1 MGHVS
6 HPTRTAGIAAGCFD
20 RKHHVDVYAPLAAVL
35 AQAGGRCVTGRSTRY
50 SNSGSD
56 QETDME
62 SLESGF
68 GRRVATRVAALLL
81 CACAALGSGLASA
94 QDPPADSGGIEE
106 VVVTAQRRAENVQDV
121 SMAIT
126 AFSAESLEALGWK
139 DITQVATQTPNV
151 DIKYVWGNSMPV
163 ATIRGI
169 GMNDFQANSKPGV
182 GFYVDEVY
190 LPSIALMG
198 LQLFDMERLEVLKG
212 PQGTLYGRNTNGGAI
227 NYITRKP
234 TQEADGYVRGSFG
247 NFQRAEY
254 EGAFGGP
261 ITDTVSGR
269 ISFYGVN
276 QGEGQVFNR
285 VSGNDHGEVDI
296 WAARGQLRFQPNES
310 LDVIVNVHGGKD
322 TSEGAYFQ
330 HVGFW
335 NRGANGMTAAPQRFC
350 AAVLQGR
357 RDPANCVDQLQY
369 SDRDNDVYAGDY
381 TARNDLSFNGTPLN
395 FDDWTLDNT
404 NIGGGVHVDY
414 TFANGLTLTSV
425 SAYESYDRFQPK
437 ESDAQ
442 PLLFLDLYFAS
453 KIRSYAQELRI
464 ASDGEGDLSW
474 IAGVNYT
481 NESIDED
488 PPRVLFVDAF
498 LVNRAQV
505 SYYQDQNQLAGFGHV
520 DWKFAD
526 DWKLSVGAR
535 YLKENIDFQSES
547 SFLIPPAFGQTNRV
561 ILAAVPGVINVPGQA
576 PVPVPG
582 LTSDTALT
590 GRVALDWK
598 VRDNL
603 MLYGSFARGY
613 KGGGFN
619 GGFVTNIAQWIP
631 YEPEE
636 VNAYELGFKSD
647 WFDRRLILNG
657 ALFYSDYK
665 NLQAVSSRPSATGV
679 VQNFLANLTKAE
691 ISGAELELTARPIRN
706 FEIRAGLGLLD
717 AKNKDPQPLFDGPF
731 AAAGVFAPRQL
742 ANSPDYTVNLAMLY
756 DLPLADGAALRFA
769 TDINHAGRQY
779 KEIQNN
785 VAMEVPEQGLWNG
798 SISWRGADDRWN
810 VSLWGRNLAN
820 EEFIVDTLSTA
831 AANGWGVLVYGMP
844 RTYGI
849 SAEYRWK

>member
-1 MGHVS
+1 MG
-6 HPTRTAGIAAGCFD
+6 
-20 RKHHVDVYAPLAAVL
+20 
-35 AQAGGRCVTGRSTRY
+35 
-50 SNSGSD
+50 
-56 QETDME
+56 
-62 SLESGF
+62 SLESRF
-68 GRRVATRVAALLL
+68 GQRVATRIAAPLVGACALLW
-81 CACAALGSGLASA
+81 CGMALAQPASDGGL
-94 QDPPADSGGIEE
+94 EE
-106 VVVTAQRRAENVQDV
+106 IVVTAQKRAENVQDV
-121 SMAIT
+121 NIAIS
-126 AFSAESLEALGWK
+126 AFSAESLDALGWK
-139 DITQVATQTPNV
+139 DITQVASQTPNL

-234 TQEADGYVRGSFG
+234 SQEADGYVRGSFG
-247 NFQRAEY
+247 RFQRAEY

-261 ITDTVSGR
+261 LSESLSGR
-269 ISFYGVN
+269 VSFYGVN
-276 QGEGQVFNR
+276 QGEGHVLNR
-285 VSGNDHGEVDI
+285 LSGKKHGEVDI

-310 LDVIVNVHGGKD
+310 LDVLVNVHGGKD
-322 TSEGAYFQ
+322 TSQGAYFQ

-350 AAVLQGR
+350 SAVLQGR
-357 RDPANCVDQLQY
+357 LDPANCVDQLQY
-369 SDRDNDVYAGDY
+369 SDTDNNVYAGDY
-381 TARNDLSFNGTPLN
+381 TVRNDLTYNGSPLN
-395 FDDWTLDNT
+395 FDTWNLDNR
-404 NIGGGVHVDY
+404 NVGGGVHVDY
-414 TFANGLTLTSV
+414 GFANGLTLTSI
-425 SAYESYDRFQPK
+425 SSYESYDRFQPK

-453 KIRSYAQELRI
+453 KIRAYSQEFRL
-464 ASDGEGDLSW
+464 ASSDEGAVSW
-474 IAGVNYT
+474 IVGANYT

-505 SYYQDQNQLAGFGHV
+505 IYKQDQNQLAGFGHV

-547 SFLIPPAFGQTNRV
+547 SFLVPPGFGQTNRV
-561 ILAAVPGVINVPGQA
+561 ILAAVPGVITVAGQP
-576 PVPVPG
+576 PVPVTG
-582 LTSDTALT
+582 LASDNAVT
-590 GRVALDWK
+590 GRIAIDWK
-598 VRDNL
+598 ARENL
-603 MLYGSFARGY
+603 MIYASFAKGY

-636 VNAYELGFKSD
+636 VKAYELGFKSD
-647 WFDRRLILNG
+647 WLDRRLILNG
-657 ALFYSDYK
+657 AVFYSDYK

-679 VQNFLANLTKAE
+679 VQNFLANLSKAE
-691 ISGAELELTARPIRN
+691 ITGAEFELTARPVPN

-731 AAAGVFAPRQL
+731 AAAGVIAPRKL
-742 ANSPDYTVNLAMLY
+742 ANSPDYTVNLALLY
-756 DLPLADGAALRFA
+756 DVPLASGSSLRFA
-769 TDINHAGRQY
+769 TDINRAGKQY

-785 VAMEVPEQGLWNG
+785 VALEVPAQGLWNG

-810 VSLWGRNLAN
+810 VSLWGKNLAD
-820 EEFIVDTLSTA
+820 EEFIVDTLSTPA
-831 AANGWGVLVYGMP
+831 TNGWGVIVYGMP